1 MNNTKT
7 FSAKELE
14 EFVHDH
20 IQQKIDHN
28 ELHLTGIDFN
38 PSNEVIEREFEIY
51 QNALLEGIMNGI
63 LMCDCKIEGVV
74 TE

>member
-7 FSAKELE
+7 FNAKELE

-20 IQQKIDHN
+20 IQQKIDHD

-38 PSNEVIEREFEIY
+38 CSPEVFEREFEIY
-51 QNALLEGIMNGI
+51 QNALFEGIMNGI
-63 LMCDCKIEGVV
+63 LMCGCKIEGVE
-74 TE
+74 TD